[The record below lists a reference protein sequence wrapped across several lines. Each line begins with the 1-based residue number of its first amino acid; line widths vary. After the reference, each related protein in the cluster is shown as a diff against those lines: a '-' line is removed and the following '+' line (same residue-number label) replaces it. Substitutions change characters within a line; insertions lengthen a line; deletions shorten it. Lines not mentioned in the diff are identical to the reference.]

1 MKYYV
6 HNVPGR
12 LRIKFSELKNDEIG
26 LTRVIERLYKHDIIE
41 SATVNSRTGSVLIA
55 YDPASVNHDVILDLL
70 VNEGMIDLSD
80 VICNDKYVKDMVYRT
95 GTSLSKAIA
104 GIFIDVVLEGTP
116 LSLLSVFI

>member
-1 MKYYV
+1 
-6 HNVPGR
+6 
-12 LRIKFSELKNDEIG
+12 LKNDEIG

-104 GIFIDVVLEGTP
+104 GIFIDVALEGTP